1 MIVGTLPD
9 GAFTFNATGMFVV
22 AFPDPAV
29 IFGIDAKLIKK
40 PAAAPS
46 TQGPP
51 ADPSLSILGLIAVDD
66 EAVMVG
72 VRGTYEIPK
81 VLKFLLPI
89 DGYFPYPS
97 TPKDAYVRIGSD
109 GVVSE
114 GRPGDPVSIKI
125 LPGTLDVSAFSYLMI
140 EEKQLHRL
148 GNNPDFNFDGFSVG
162 FGAGWEIKWS
172 AGPIKL
178 EASALILVG
187 FGTNPFLLKGGI
199 FVKGE
204 LSLVVVSVSAHG
216 SIVATV
222 WDDGGAQGE
231 PEGRVLRLG
240 LVLLLLGRGLRRD
253 RDRRPADAVRAA
265 APAADRQGLADRPAR
280 LHHRRRDHRGAG

>member
-1 MIVGTLPD
+1 MVSIQGATVRCTFADSGFSAELRGLAVGVDIPGVLRGEGRLVLGDGGAFKAAIELDLVTVGAKAMGALAFDPAFDFLSIGLGLVLPVGIPLGSTGLGIFGFIGLFVSNGARALPSGFDDDPVGREIKWFRDTPYEDKFAPQRGEWAVGLGMIVGTLPD

-89 DGYFPYPS
+89 DGYFPLPV
-97 TPKDAYVRIGSD
+97 DAEGRLRPDRLRRRRQRGPP
-109 GVVSE
+109 
-114 GRPGDPVSIKI
+114 GRPGLDQDP
-125 LPGTLDVSAFSYLMI
+125 
-140 EEKQLHRL
+140 
-148 GNNPDFNFDGFSVG
+148 
-162 FGAGWEIKWS
+162 AGH
-172 AGPIKL
+172 A
-178 EASALILVG
+178 
-187 FGTNPFLLKGGI
+187 
-199 FVKGE
+199 
-204 LSLVVVSVSAHG
+204 
-216 SIVATV
+216 
-222 WDDGGAQGE
+222 
-231 PEGRVLRLG
+231 R
-240 LVLLLLGRGLRRD
+240 
-253 RDRRPADAVRAA
+253 RAA
-265 APAADRQGLADRPAR
+265 PSPT
-280 LHHRRRDHRGAG
+280 